1 MVLTKKRV
9 WDCENLF
16 MKTLLYLYVPSW
28 INDIEVTLSSLFSCQ
43 FPGYLGLQVHLGR
56 EELQRILLIV
66 LGNLFSY
73 YWETYF
79 LTLSCVKISLSS
91 FSPSKSLVRVP
102 SSSSFCLSTLPI
114 SVSHFLH
121 EKLVMENISKR
132 AASPSNTIFLKR
144 NPWWDSK
151 STLCSLLEI
160 CSKAR
165 TRAFSLFKR
174 IVW

>member
-1 MVLTKKRV
+1 MVLIKKSVRL
-9 WDCENLF
+9 WKFIYENLALSLCA
-16 MKTLLYLYVPSW
+16 KLPSW
-28 INDIEVTLSSLFSCQ
+28 INDIEVTLSTLFSGQ
-43 FPGYLGLQVHLGR
+43 FPGNLRLQVHLGR

-114 SVSHFLH
+114 SVSHFWIAWVLFTWQIGH
-121 EKLVMENISKR
+121 GEYFKKSITIKHNLFEKESLMRLQVYLVFI
-132 AASPSNTIFLKR
+132 A
-144 NPWWDSK
+144 WD
-151 STLCSLLEI
+151 LLQG
-160 CSKAR
+160 
-165 TRAFSLFKR
+165 
-174 IVW
+174 

>member
-1 MVLTKKRV
+1 MVLTKKKSVRL
-9 WDCENLF
+9 WKFIYENLA
-16 MKTLLYLYVPSW
+16 LYLYVPSW

-56 EELQRILLIV
+56 EELQRILLIK

-132 AASPSNTIFLKR
+132 ASPSNTIFLKR

-165 TRAFSLFKR
+165 KRAFSLFKR